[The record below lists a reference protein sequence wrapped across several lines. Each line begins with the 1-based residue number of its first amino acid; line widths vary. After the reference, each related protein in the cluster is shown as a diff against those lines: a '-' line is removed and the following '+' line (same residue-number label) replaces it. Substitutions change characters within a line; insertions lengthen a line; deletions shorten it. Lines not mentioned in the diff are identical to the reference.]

1 MFTLLMQPLPAMI
14 FLRDNE
20 LLESDLTFEHVKPR
34 LLGHWGT
41 CPGIILVWSHLN
53 LLIRNHD
60 LDMIFVIG
68 PGHGAPAALASL
80 WLEGSL
86 QKFYPRRY
94 DLNRQGL
101 RRLINEFSLPLGFPR
116 FVSVAFPLPSLL
128 SASLPVPSYKANSPI
143 RPEQSH

>member
-20 LLESDLTFEHVKPR
+20 LLESDLTFDHVKPR

-86 QKFYPRRY
+86 EKFYPGRY

-101 RRLINEFSLPLGFPR
+101 RRLINEFSFPLGFPR
-116 FVSVAFPLPSLL
+116 FVSVALPLPSLL

-143 RPEQSH
+143 RPAQSH